1 MNPPRGWV
9 PYCEAMRPYRSL
21 LGLLIAVVLLLGFA
35 AGCGDSD
42 DEETATSTTEASSDA
57 APESNPED
65 GGATGDAVSISD
77 FSFEPEELTVSS
89 GTAVT
94 WTNGE
99 GDPVHTVTSDDGAPA
114 EFDSDDIDPGG
125 TFEFTFE
132 EAGEYPY
139 VCKIHASMNG
149 TVTVE

>member
-1 MNPPRGWV
+1 MNPSRGPV

-21 LGLLIAVVLLLGFA
+21 LGLVIAAVLLLGFA

-42 DEETATSTTEASSDA
+42 DDEGATTTEASADA
-57 APESNPED
+57 PPESNAED
-65 GGATGDAVSISD
+65 GGGTGDAVTISD
-77 FSFEPEELTVSS
+77 FSFEPEDLTVSS
-89 GTAVT
+89 GTTVT
-94 WTNGE
+94 WTNSEGE
-99 GDPVHTVTSDDGAPA
+99 PVHTVTSDDGAPA
-114 EFDSDDIDPGG
+114 DFDSDDVDPGG